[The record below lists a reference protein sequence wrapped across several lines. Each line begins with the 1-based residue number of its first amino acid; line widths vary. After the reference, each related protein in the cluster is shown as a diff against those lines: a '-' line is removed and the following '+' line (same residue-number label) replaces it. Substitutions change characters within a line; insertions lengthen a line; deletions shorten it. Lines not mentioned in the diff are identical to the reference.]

1 VEGLWLMNN
10 FDLVIIGGGPAGI
23 AAAATA
29 AKHGLSVA
37 LIDERP
43 TLGGQIYKRVGPG
56 FKVKS
61 AKEVGKDYFLG
72 EKLIAELNG
81 SNVNIFLETLVVAIE
96 DSSVVIARNGQSA
109 EKLIYKKLLIS
120 PGAYDRPVAFP
131 GWTLPGVITA
141 GAAQSLVKTQRVN
154 PGSRIFFAGSGPLAL
169 AFPAQLSGYGA
180 NIVGIIEAA
189 PRPGIFKALRILLA
203 IFGNLDLMRDAAK
216 YQFHLISNRIPM
228 NYRRIIVS
236 ANGKDRVESVTH
248 ARVDKNWR
256 VIPGTEKTVAVDAL
270 CVGYG
275 FFPSVEL
282 FRLLGCELEYE
293 ESRGG
298 AVVKLDNWGATSV
311 ANVFGAG
318 DGTGIS
324 GSYVAIARGRL
335 AALKI
340 AAELGKIS
348 EKSLSTLAAGYQ
360 KTFAQRTKFQSAINN
375 AYEIKSGIY
384 ELANNETVICRCES
398 VKLESILPV
407 LESTVDPSVVKAYTR
422 CGMGLC
428 QGRNCQRQIS
438 ALLAKKQNIPISQIL
453 QATPRFPTK
462 PISLGQIADSSITSE
477 KYFIDAE

>member
-1 VEGLWLMNN
+1 MKT

-72 EKLIAELNG
+72 EELINELEN
-81 SNVNIFLETLVVAIE
+81 SSVELFLETLVGTIE
-96 DSSVVIARNGQSA
+96 NSAVVIVRNGESA
-109 EKLIYKKLLIS
+109 ERLSYKKLLIS

-203 IFGNLDLMRDAAK
+203 VIGNLDLMRDAAK

-228 NYRRIIVS
+228 TYRRIIIS

-248 ARVDKNWR
+248 AKVDKNWR
-256 VIPGTEKTVAVDAL
+256 VIPGTEKTVEVDAL

-282 FRLLGCELEYE
+282 FRLLGCELAYE

-348 EKSLSTLAAGYQ
+348 ETSLTALATGFQ
-360 KTFAQRTKFQSAINN
+360 KTFKRRTKFQSAINN

-384 ELANNETVICRCES
+384 ALADNKTVICRCES
-398 VKLESILPV
+398 VTLENILPV

-438 ALLAKKQNIPISQIL
+438 ALIAEKQNISIAEIS

>member
-1 VEGLWLMNN
+1 MKA

-23 AAAATA
+23 AAASTA
-29 AKHGLSVA
+29 ASQGLEVA

-56 FKVKS
+56 FKVKKAS
-61 AKEVGKDYFLG
+61 EVGKDYYLG
-72 EKLIAELNG
+72 EKLIAELDNLK
-81 SNVNIFLETLVVAIE
+81 VDIYFETLVATIE
-96 DSSVVIARNGQSA
+96 QSEVVVIQNGKSA
-109 EKLIYKKLLIS
+109 ERLSFRKLLIS
-120 PGAYDRPVAFP
+120 PGAYDRPVVFP

-141 GAAQSLVKTQRVN
+141 GAAQSLVKTQRVA

-189 PRPGIFKALRILLA
+189 PRPGILKSIRIALSVLGNFDLL
-203 IFGNLDLMRDAAK
+203 RDAAK
-216 YQFHLISNRIPM
+216 YQLHLISNRIPM

-236 ANGKDRVESVTH
+236 ANGKNRVESVTH
-248 ARVDKNWR
+248 AKVDKNWQ
-256 VIPGTEKTVAVDAL
+256 VIPGTEKTVEVDAL
-270 CVGYG
+270 CIGYG

-282 FRLLGCELEYE
+282 FRLLGCELGYE

-298 AVVKLDNWGATSV
+298 TVVKLDEWGATSV

-348 EKSLSTLAAGYQ
+348 ESSLPKLAAGFR
-360 KTFAQRTKFQSAINN
+360 KILNRRVRFQSAINN

-384 ELANNETVICRCES
+384 DLANEKTIICRCES
-398 VKLESILPV
+398 VTLESILPV
-407 LESTVDPSVVKAYTR
+407 LESTIDPSVVKAYTR
-422 CGMGLC
+422 VGMGMC

-438 ALLAKKQNIPISQIL
+438 ALIAEKAKISISQIT

-462 PISLGQIADSSITSE
+462 PISLGQIADSTVSSE

>member
-1 VEGLWLMNN
+1 MKT

-29 AKHGLSVA
+29 ASHGLEVA

-56 FKVKS
+56 FKVKKAS
-61 AKEVGKDYFLG
+61 EVGKDYYLG
-72 EKLIAELNG
+72 EKLIAELDN
-81 SNVNIFLETLVVAIE
+81 SKVNIYFETLVATIE
-96 DSSVVIARNGQSA
+96 NSEVVIIQNGKSA
-109 EKLIYKKLLIS
+109 EKLAYKKLLIS
-120 PGAYDRPVAFP
+120 PGAYDRPVVFP

-141 GAAQSLVKTQRVN
+141 GAAQSLVKTQRVL

-189 PRPGIFKALRILLA
+189 PRPGILKSIRIALSVLGNFDLL
-203 IFGNLDLMRDAAK
+203 RDAAK
-216 YQFHLISNRIPM
+216 YQFHLISSRIPM

-236 ANGKDRVESVTH
+236 ANGKNRVESVTH

-256 VIPGTEKTVAVDAL
+256 IIPGTEKTVEVDAL
-270 CVGYG
+270 CIGYG

-282 FRLLGCELEYE
+282 FRLMGCELGYE

-298 AVVKLDNWGATSV
+298 TVVKLDEWGATTV

-348 EKSLSTLAAGYQ
+348 ESSLSKLAVGLRKTLN
-360 KTFAQRTKFQSAINN
+360 RRVKFQGAINN

-384 ELANNETVICRCES
+384 GLADEKTIICRCES
-398 VKLESILPV
+398 VTLESILPV
-407 LESTVDPSVVKAYTR
+407 LESTIDPSVVKAYTR
-422 CGMGLC
+422 CGMGMC

-438 ALLAKKQNIPISQIL
+438 ALIAEKAKMPISQIA

-462 PISLGQIADSSITSE
+462 PISLGQIADSNVSSE

>member
-1 VEGLWLMNN
+1 MKA

-29 AKHGLSVA
+29 ASHGLKVA

-56 FKVKS
+56 FTVKKAS
-61 AKEVGKDYFLG
+61 EVGKDYYLG
-72 EKLIAELNG
+72 EKLIAELDNLK
-81 SNVNIFLETLVVAIE
+81 VDIYFETLVATIE
-96 DSSVVIARNGQSA
+96 QSEVVVIQNGKSA
-109 EKLIYKKLLIS
+109 ERLSFRKLLIS
-120 PGAYDRPVAFP
+120 PGAYDRPVVFP

-141 GAAQSLVKTQRVN
+141 GAAQSLVKTQRVA

-189 PRPGIFKALRILLA
+189 PRPGILKSIQIALSVLGNFDLL
-203 IFGNLDLMRDAAK
+203 RDAAK
-216 YQFHLISNRIPM
+216 YQLHLISNRIPM
-228 NYRRIIVS
+228 HYRRIIVS
-236 ANGKDRVESVTH
+236 ANGKSRVESVTH

-256 VIPGTEKTVAVDAL
+256 VIPGTEKTVEVDAL
-270 CVGYG
+270 CIGYG

-282 FRLLGCELEYE
+282 FRLLGCELGYE

-298 AVVKLDNWGATSV
+298 TVVKLNEWGATSV

-340 AAELGKIS
+340 AEELGKIS
-348 EKSLSTLAAGYQ
+348 ESSLLKLAVDFRKTLN
-360 KTFAQRTKFQSAINN
+360 RRVKFQSAINN
-375 AYEIKSGIY
+375 AYEIKTGIY
-384 ELANNETVICRCES
+384 ELADQETIICRCES
-398 VKLESILPV
+398 VKLESILPS
-407 LESTVDPSVVKAYTR
+407 LESTIDPSVVKAYTR

-438 ALLAKKQNIPISQIL
+438 ALIAKKHGIAISEIT
-453 QATPRFPTK
+453 QATPRFPSK
-462 PISLGQIADSSITSE
+462 PIKLGQIADASIRDE
-477 KYFIDAE
+477 KYFVDAEQ

>member
-1 VEGLWLMNN
+1 M
-10 FDLVIIGGGPAGI
+10 
-23 AAAATA
+23 T
-29 AKHGLSVA
+29 
-37 LIDERP
+37 
-43 TLGGQIYKRVGPG
+43 
-56 FKVKS
+56 
-61 AKEVGKDYFLG
+61 
-72 EKLIAELNG
+72 
-81 SNVNIFLETLVVAIE
+81 
-96 DSSVVIARNGQSA
+96 
-109 EKLIYKKLLIS
+109 
-120 PGAYDRPVAFP
+120 
-131 GWTLPGVITA
+131 
-141 GAAQSLVKTQRVN
+141 
-154 PGSRIFFAGSGPLAL
+154 
-169 AFPAQLSGYGA
+169 
-180 NIVGIIEAA
+180 
-189 PRPGIFKALRILLA
+189 
-203 IFGNLDLMRDAAK
+203 
-216 YQFHLISNRIPM
+216 
-228 NYRRIIVS
+228 YRRIIVS

-248 ARVDKNWR
+248 AKVDKNWR
-256 VIPGTEKTVAVDAL
+256 VIPGTEKTVEVDAL

-282 FRLLGCELEYE
+282 FRLLGCELAYE

-298 AVVKLDNWGATSV
+298 TVVKLDGWGATSV

-348 EKSLSTLAAGYQ
+348 DKALSTLAAGYQ
-360 KTFAQRTKFQSAINN
+360 RTFSQRTKFQRAINN

-384 ELANNETVICRCES
+384 ELADNGTVICRCES

-407 LESTVDPSVVKAYTR
+407 LESTIDPSVVKAYTR

-438 ALLAKKQNIPISQIL
+438 ALIAQKHGIPISQIT

-462 PISLGQIADSSITSE
+462 PIKLGQIADATVTSE

>member
-1 VEGLWLMNN
+1 MKT

-29 AKHGLSVA
+29 AKHGLDVA
-37 LIDERP
+37 IIDERP

-72 EKLIAELNG
+72 EELIAELNQ
-81 SNVNIFLETLVVAIE
+81 SSVEVFFETLVVTIE
-96 DSSVVIARNGQSA
+96 DSSVVIVKHGQSA

-141 GAAQSLVKTQRVN
+141 GAAQSLVKTQRVL

-169 AFPAQLSGYGA
+169 AFPAQLSSYGA
-180 NIVGIIEAA
+180 NIVGIVEAA
-189 PRPGIFKALRILLA
+189 PRPGILKAIRILFA
-203 IFGNLDLMRDAAK
+203 VIGNLDLMRDAAK
-216 YQFHLISNRIPM
+216 YQFHLLSNRIPM
-228 NYRRIIVS
+228 KYQRIIVS

-248 ARVDKNWR
+248 ARVDRNWR
-256 VIPGTEKTVAVDAL
+256 VIPGTEKTVEVDAL

-282 FRLLGCELEYE
+282 FRLLDCEMAYE

-298 AVVKLDNWGATSV
+298 TVVKLDRWGATSV
-311 ANVFGAG
+311 ANIFGAG

-340 AAELGKIS
+340 ATELGKIS
-348 EKSLSTLAAGYQ
+348 EKSLPELAAGYQ
-360 KTFAQRTKFQSAINN
+360 KTLTRRMKFQSAINR

-384 ELANNETVICRCES
+384 ELADNQTIICRCES

-438 ALLAKKQNIPISQIL
+438 ALIAKKQNIPISEIA

-462 PISLGQIADSSITSE
+462 PISLGQIADSTVSAE
-477 KYFIDAE
+477 KYFVDAE

>member
-1 VEGLWLMNN
+1 MNN

>member
-1 VEGLWLMNN
+1 MKT

-29 AKHGLSVA
+29 SKHGLEVA
-37 LIDERP
+37 IIDERP

-72 EKLIAELNG
+72 EELINELDN
-81 SNVNIFLETLVVAIE
+81 SSVEVFLETLVASIE
-96 DSSVVIARNGQSA
+96 DSAVVVARNGQSA
-109 EKLIYKKLLIS
+109 EKLKYKKLLIS

-189 PRPGIFKALRILLA
+189 PRPGIFKAIRILLA
-203 IFGNLDLMRDAAK
+203 VIGNLDLMRDAAK
-216 YQFHLISNRIPM
+216 YQIHLISNRIPM
-228 NYRRIIVS
+228 AYGRIIVS

-248 ARVDKNWR
+248 AKVDKNWR
-256 VIPGTEKTVAVDAL
+256 VIPGTEKTVEVDAL
-270 CVGYG
+270 CIGYG

-282 FRLLGCELEYE
+282 FRLLDCELEYE

-348 EKSLSTLAAGYQ
+348 DKSLSALAAGYQ

-375 AYEIKSGIY
+375 AYEIKDGIY
-384 ELANNETVICRCES
+384 ELADNGTVICRCES
-398 VKLESILPV
+398 VKLESILPS
-407 LESTVDPSVVKAYTR
+407 LESTIDPSVVKAYTR

-438 ALLAKKQNIPISQIL
+438 ALISQKHGIPISQIT

-462 PISLGQIADSSITSE
+462 PIKLGQIADATVTSE

>member
-1 VEGLWLMNN
+1 MKT
-10 FDLVIIGGGPAGI
+10 FDLVVIGGGPAGI

-72 EKLIAELNG
+72 EELINELEN
-81 SNVNIFLETLVVAIE
+81 SSVELFLETLVGTIE
-96 DSSVVIARNGQSA
+96 NSAVVIVRNGESA
-109 EKLIYKKLLIS
+109 ERLSYKKLLIS

-189 PRPGIFKALRILLA
+189 PRPGIFKALRILFA
-203 IFGNLDLMRDAAK
+203 VIGNLDLMRDAAK

-228 NYRRIIVS
+228 TYRRIIVS

-248 ARVDKNWR
+248 AKVDKNWR
-256 VIPGTEKTVAVDAL
+256 VIPGTEKTVEVDAL

-282 FRLLGCELEYE
+282 FRLLGCELAYE

-348 EKSLSTLAAGYQ
+348 ETSLTALATGFQ
-360 KTFAQRTKFQSAINN
+360 KTFKRRTKFQSAINN

-384 ELANNETVICRCES
+384 ALADNKTVICRCES
-398 VKLESILPV
+398 VTLENILPV

-438 ALLAKKQNIPISQIL
+438 ALIAEKQNISIAEIS

>member
-1 VEGLWLMNN
+1 MKT

-29 AKHGLSVA
+29 SKHGLEVA
-37 LIDERP
+37 IIDERP

-72 EKLIAELNG
+72 EELIKELDN
-81 SNVNIFLETLVVAIE
+81 SSVEVFLETLVASIE
-96 DSSVVIARNGQSA
+96 DSAVVVARNGKSA
-109 EKLIYKKLLIS
+109 EKLKYKKLLIS

-203 IFGNLDLMRDAAK
+203 VIGNLDLMRDAAK
-216 YQFHLISNRIPM
+216 YQIHLISNRIPM
-228 NYRRIIVS
+228 AYGRIIVS

-248 ARVDKNWR
+248 AKVDKNWR
-256 VIPGTEKTVAVDAL
+256 VIPGTEKTVEVDAL
-270 CVGYG
+270 CIGYG

-282 FRLLGCELEYE
+282 FRLLDCELEYE

-348 EKSLSTLAAGYQ
+348 DKSLSALAAGYQ

-375 AYEIKSGIY
+375 AYEIKDGIY
-384 ELANNETVICRCES
+384 ELADNGTVICRCES
-398 VKLESILPV
+398 VKLESILPS
-407 LESTVDPSVVKAYTR
+407 LESTIDPSVVKAYTR

-438 ALLAKKQNIPISQIL
+438 ALIAKKHGIPISQIT

-462 PISLGQIADSSITSE
+462 PIKLGQIADATVTSE
-477 KYFIDAE
+477 KYFIDAEQ

>member
-1 VEGLWLMNN
+1 MNN

-72 EKLIAELNG
+72 EELIAELDH
-81 SNVNIFLETLVVAIE
+81 SNVKLFLETLVATIE
-96 DSSVVIARNGQSA
+96 DSAVVVASAGQHA
-109 EKLIYKKLLIS
+109 EKLGYKKLLIS
-120 PGAYDRPVAFP
+120 PGAYDRPVVFP

-141 GAAQSLVKTQRVN
+141 GAAQSLVKTQRVL

-348 EKSLSTLAAGYQ
+348 EKSLPGLAAGYQ
-360 KTFAQRTKFQSAINN
+360 KTFAQRTKFQSAINS

-398 VKLESILPV
+398 VKLESILPS
-407 LESTVDPSVVKAYTR
+407 LESTIDPSVVKAYTR

-438 ALLAKKQNIPISQIL
+438 ALIAQKHGIPISQIT

-462 PISLGQIADSSITSE
+462 PIKLGQIADATVTSE

>member
-1 VEGLWLMNN
+1 MKT
-10 FDLVIIGGGPAGI
+10 FDLVVIGGGPAGI

-72 EKLIAELNG
+72 EELINELEN
-81 SNVNIFLETLVVAIE
+81 SSVELFLETLVGTIE
-96 DSSVVIARNGQSA
+96 NSAVVIVRNGESA
-109 EKLIYKKLLIS
+109 EKLNYKKLLIS

-203 IFGNLDLMRDAAK
+203 VIGNLDLMRDAAK
-216 YQFHLISNRIPM
+216 YQFPLISNRIPM
-228 NYRRIIVS
+228 TYRRIIVS

-248 ARVDKNWR
+248 AKVDKNWR
-256 VIPGTEKTVAVDAL
+256 VIPGTEKTVEVDAL

-282 FRLLGCELEYE
+282 FRLLGCELAYE

-348 EKSLSTLAAGYQ
+348 ETSLTALATGFQ
-360 KTFAQRTKFQSAINN
+360 KTFKRRTKFQSAINN

-384 ELANNETVICRCES
+384 ALADNKTVICRCES
-398 VKLESILPV
+398 VTLENILPV

-438 ALLAKKQNIPISQIL
+438 ALIAEKQNISIAEIS

>member
-1 VEGLWLMNN
+1 MKT

-29 AKHGLSVA
+29 SKHGLEVA
-37 LIDERP
+37 IIDERP

-72 EKLIAELNG
+72 EELINELDN
-81 SNVNIFLETLVVAIE
+81 SSVEVFLETLVASIE
-96 DSSVVIARNGQSA
+96 DSAVVVARNGKSA
-109 EKLIYKKLLIS
+109 EKLKYKKLLIS

-203 IFGNLDLMRDAAK
+203 VIGNLDLMRDAAK
-216 YQFHLISNRIPM
+216 YQIHLISNRIPM
-228 NYRRIIVS
+228 AYGRIIVS

-248 ARVDKNWR
+248 AKVDKNWR
-256 VIPGTEKTVAVDAL
+256 VIPGTEKTVEVDAL
-270 CVGYG
+270 CIGYG

-282 FRLLGCELEYE
+282 FRLLDCELEYE

-348 EKSLSTLAAGYQ
+348 EKSLSSLAAGYQ
-360 KTFAQRTKFQSAINN
+360 RTFNRRTKFQSAINN
-375 AYEIKSGIY
+375 AYEIKDGIY
-384 ELANNETVICRCES
+384 ELADNGTVICRCES
-398 VKLESILPV
+398 VKLESILPS
-407 LESTVDPSVVKAYTR
+407 LESTIDPSVVKAYTR

-438 ALLAKKQNIPISQIL
+438 ALIAQKHGISISQIT

-462 PISLGQIADSSITSE
+462 PIKLGQIADATVTSE

>member
-1 VEGLWLMNN
+1 
-10 FDLVIIGGGPAGI
+10 
-23 AAAATA
+23 
-29 AKHGLSVA
+29 
-37 LIDERP
+37 
-43 TLGGQIYKRVGPG
+43 
-56 FKVKS
+56 
-61 AKEVGKDYFLG
+61 
-72 EKLIAELNG
+72 
-81 SNVNIFLETLVVAIE
+81 
-96 DSSVVIARNGQSA
+96 
-109 EKLIYKKLLIS
+109 
-120 PGAYDRPVAFP
+120 
-131 GWTLPGVITA
+131 VITA
-141 GAAQSLVKTQRVN
+141 GAAQSLVKTQRVA

-189 PRPGIFKALRILLA
+189 PRPGILKSIRIALSVLGNFDLL
-203 IFGNLDLMRDAAK
+203 RDAAK
-216 YQFHLISNRIPM
+216 YQLHLISNRIPM

-236 ANGKDRVESVTH
+236 ANGKNRVESVTH
-248 ARVDKNWR
+248 AKVDKNWQ
-256 VIPGTEKTVAVDAL
+256 VIPGTEKTVEVDAL
-270 CVGYG
+270 CIGYG

-282 FRLLGCELEYE
+282 FRLLGCELGYE

-298 AVVKLDNWGATSV
+298 TVVKLDEWGATSV

-348 EKSLSTLAAGYQ
+348 ESSLSKLAAGFR
-360 KTFAQRTKFQSAINN
+360 KTLNRRVRFQSAINN

-384 ELANNETVICRCES
+384 GLANEKTIICRCES
-398 VKLESILPV
+398 VTLESILPV
-407 LESTVDPSVVKAYTR
+407 LESTIDPSVVKAYTR
-422 CGMGLC
+422 CGMGMC

-438 ALLAKKQNIPISQIL
+438 ALIAEKAKMPISQIT

-462 PISLGQIADSSITSE
+462 PISLGQIADSTVSSE

>member
-1 VEGLWLMNN
+1 MKT
-10 FDLVIIGGGPAGI
+10 FDLVVIGGGPAGI

-72 EKLIAELNG
+72 EELIAELDN
-81 SNVNIFLETLVVAIE
+81 SNVKLFLETLVATIE
-96 DSSVVIARNGQSA
+96 ESSVVIARNGQHA
-109 EKLIYKKLLIS
+109 EKLTYKKLLIS

-141 GAAQSLVKTQRVN
+141 GAAQSLVKTQRVL

-203 IFGNLDLMRDAAK
+203 VIGNLDLMRDAAK

-228 NYRRIIVS
+228 TYRRIIVS

-248 ARVDKNWR
+248 AKVDKNWR
-256 VIPGTEKTVAVDAL
+256 VIPGTEKTVEVDAL

-282 FRLLGCELEYE
+282 FRLLGCELAYE

-348 EKSLSTLAAGYQ
+348 ETSLTALATGFQ
-360 KTFAQRTKFQSAINN
+360 KTFKRRTKFQSAINN

-384 ELANNETVICRCES
+384 ALADNKTVICRCES
-398 VKLESILPV
+398 VTLENILPV

-438 ALLAKKQNIPISQIL
+438 ALIAEKQNISIAEIS

>member
-1 VEGLWLMNN
+1 MKT
-10 FDLVIIGGGPAGI
+10 FDLVVIGGGPAGI

-72 EKLIAELNG
+72 EELINELEN
-81 SNVNIFLETLVVAIE
+81 SSVELFLETLVGTIE
-96 DSSVVIARNGQSA
+96 NSAVVIVRNGESA
-109 EKLIYKKLLIS
+109 ERLSYKKLLIS

-189 PRPGIFKALRILLA
+189 PRPGIFKALRILFA
-203 IFGNLDLMRDAAK
+203 VIGNLDLMRDAAK

-228 NYRRIIVS
+228 TYRRIIVS

-248 ARVDKNWR
+248 AKVDKNWR
-256 VIPGTEKTVAVDAL
+256 VIPGTEKTVEVDAL

-282 FRLLGCELEYE
+282 FRLLGCELAYE

-348 EKSLSTLAAGYQ
+348 ETSLTALATGFQ
-360 KTFAQRTKFQSAINN
+360 KTFKRRTKFQSAINN

-384 ELANNETVICRCES
+384 ALADNKTVICRCES
-398 VKLESILPV
+398 VTLENILPV

-438 ALLAKKQNIPISQIL
+438 ALIAEKQNISIAEIS

-462 PISLGQIADSSITSE
+462 PIRLGQIADSSITSE

>member
-1 VEGLWLMNN
+1 MNN

-72 EKLIAELNG
+72 EELIKELDD
-81 SNVNIFLETLVVAIE
+81 SSVEVFLETLVATIE
-96 DSSVVIARNGQSA
+96 DSAVVIAKNGRQA
-109 EKLIYKKLLIS
+109 EKLTYKKLLIS

-189 PRPGIFKALRILLA
+189 PRPGIVKAIRILFSV
-203 IFGNLDLMRDAAK
+203 IGNLDLMRDAAK
-216 YQFHLISNRIPM
+216 YQFHLIANRIPM

-248 ARVDKNWR
+248 ARVDRNWQ
-256 VIPGTEKTVAVDAL
+256 VIAGTEKTVEVDAL

-282 FRLLGCELEYE
+282 FRLLGCELAYE

-348 EKSLSTLAAGYQ
+348 ETSLTALATGFQ
-360 KTFAQRTKFQSAINN
+360 KTFKRRTKFQSAINK

-384 ELANNETVICRCES
+384 GLADNKTVICRCES
-398 VKLESILPV
+398 VTLENILPV

-438 ALLAKKQNIPISQIL
+438 ALIAEKQNISIAEIS

>member
-1 VEGLWLMNN
+1 MNN

-23 AAAATA
+23 AAASTA
-29 AKHGLSVA
+29 ASQGLTVA

-61 AKEVGKDYFLG
+61 ANEVGKDYFLG
-72 EKLIAELNG
+72 EKLIAELDS
-81 SNVNIFLETLVVAIE
+81 SNVELFLETLVATIE
-96 DSSVVIARNGQSA
+96 DSAVVIARNGKHA
-109 EKLIYKKLLIS
+109 EKLTYKKLLIS

-141 GAAQSLVKTQRVN
+141 GAAQSLVKTQRVL

-189 PRPGIFKALRILLA
+189 PRPGLLKSIRILLSVA
-203 IFGNLDLMRDAAK
+203 GNLDLMRDAAK

-228 NYRRIIVS
+228 TYRRIIVS

-248 ARVDKNWR
+248 AKVDKNWR
-256 VIPGTEKTVAVDAL
+256 VIPGSEKTVAVDAL

-275 FFPSVEL
+275 FFPSIEL
-282 FRLLGCELEYE
+282 FRLLGCELAYE

-298 AVVKLDNWGATSV
+298 AVVKLDEWGATSV

-340 AAELGKIS
+340 AFELGKIS
-348 EKSLSTLAAGYQ
+348 ESSLANLAADFR
-360 KTFAQRTKFQSAINN
+360 KTFKRRTKFQSAINN
-375 AYEIKSGIY
+375 AYEIRSGIY
-384 ELANNETVICRCES
+384 ELADNKTVICRCES
-398 VKLESILPV
+398 VTLENILPV

-438 ALLAKKQNIPISQIL
+438 ALIAEKQKISIAEIT

>member
-1 VEGLWLMNN
+1 MKT
-10 FDLVIIGGGPAGI
+10 FDLLIIGGGPAGI

-29 AKHGLSVA
+29 ASHGLEVA

-56 FKVKS
+56 FKVKKAS
-61 AKEVGKDYFLG
+61 EVGKDYYLG
-72 EKLIAELNG
+72 EKLIAELDN
-81 SNVNIFLETLVVAIE
+81 SKVNIYFETLVATIE
-96 DSSVVIARNGQSA
+96 KTEVVIIQNGKSA
-109 EKLIYKKLLIS
+109 EKLAYKKLLIT
-120 PGAYDRPVAFP
+120 PGAYDRPVVFP

-141 GAAQSLVKTQRVN
+141 GAAQSLVKTQRVL

-189 PRPGIFKALRILLA
+189 PRPGILKSIRIALSVLGNFDLL
-203 IFGNLDLMRDAAK
+203 RDAAK

-236 ANGKDRVESVTH
+236 ANGKNRVESVTH

-256 VIPGTEKTVAVDAL
+256 IIPGTEKTVEVDAL
-270 CVGYG
+270 CIGYG

-282 FRLLGCELEYE
+282 FRLMGCELGYE

-298 AVVKLDNWGATSV
+298 TVVKLDEWGATSV

-340 AAELGKIS
+340 AAELGKIPES
-348 EKSLSTLAAGYQ
+348 SLSKLAAGFR
-360 KTFAQRTKFQSAINN
+360 KTLNRRVKFQGAINN

-384 ELANNETVICRCES
+384 GLADEKTVICRCES
-398 VKLESILPV
+398 VTLESILPV
-407 LESTVDPSVVKAYTR
+407 LESTIDPSVVKAYTR
-422 CGMGLC
+422 CGMGMC

-438 ALLAKKQNIPISQIL
+438 ALIAEKAKMPISQIA

-462 PISLGQIADSSITSE
+462 PISLGQIADSNISSE

>member
-1 VEGLWLMNN
+1 MKT
-10 FDLVIIGGGPAGI
+10 FDLVVIGGGPAGI

-72 EKLIAELNG
+72 EKLIAELDN
-81 SNVNIFLETLVVAIE
+81 SNVELFLETLVATIE
-96 DSSVVIARNGQSA
+96 DSAVVIARNGKHA
-109 EKLIYKKLLIS
+109 EKLTYKKLLIS

-141 GAAQSLVKTQRVN
+141 GAAQSLVKTQRVL

-203 IFGNLDLMRDAAK
+203 VIGNLDLMRDAAK

-228 NYRRIIVS
+228 TYRRIIVS

-248 ARVDKNWR
+248 ARVDKKWR
-256 VIPGTEKTVAVDAL
+256 VIPGTEKTVEVDAL

-282 FRLLGCELEYE
+282 FRLLDCELEYE

-348 EKSLSTLAAGYQ
+348 DKALSTLAAGYQ
-360 KTFAQRTKFQSAINN
+360 RTFSQRTKFQRAINN

-384 ELANNETVICRCES
+384 ELADNGTVICRCES
-398 VKLESILPV
+398 VKLEGILPV
-407 LESTVDPSVVKAYTR
+407 LESTIDPSVVKAYTR

-438 ALLAKKQNIPISQIL
+438 ALIAQKHGIPISQIT

-462 PISLGQIADSSITSE
+462 PIKLGQIADATVTSE

>member
-1 VEGLWLMNN
+1 MKT

-23 AAAATA
+23 AAASTA
-29 AKHGLSVA
+29 AKHGLEVA
-37 LIDERP
+37 IIDERP

-72 EKLIAELNG
+72 EELINELDK
-81 SNVNIFLETLVVAIE
+81 SSVELFLETLVASIE
-96 DSSVVIARNGQSA
+96 DSAVVIARNGKSA
-109 EKLIYKKLLIS
+109 EKLKYKKLLIS

-189 PRPGIFKALRILLA
+189 PRPGIFKALRILA
-203 IFGNLDLMRDAAK
+203 AVIGNLDLMRDAAK

-228 NYRRIIVS
+228 TYGRIIVS

-248 ARVDKNWR
+248 AKVDKNWR
-256 VIPGTEKTVAVDAL
+256 VIPGTEKTVEVDAI
-270 CVGYG
+270 CIGYG

-282 FRLLGCELEYE
+282 FRLLDCELEYE

-348 EKSLSTLAAGYQ
+348 EKSLSSLAAGYQ

-375 AYEIKSGIY
+375 AYEIKDGIY
-384 ELANNETVICRCES
+384 QLADNGTVICRCES
-398 VKLESILPV
+398 VKLESILPS
-407 LESTVDPSVVKAYTR
+407 LESTIDPSVVKAYTR

-438 ALLAKKQNIPISQIL
+438 ALIAQKHGIPISQIT

-462 PISLGQIADSSITSE
+462 PIKLGQIADATVTSE
-477 KYFIDAE
+477 KYFVDAEQ

>member
-1 VEGLWLMNN
+1 MKT
-10 FDLVIIGGGPAGI
+10 FDLVVIGGGPAGI

-72 EKLIAELNG
+72 EKLIAELDN
-81 SNVNIFLETLVVAIE
+81 SNVKLFLETLVATIE
-96 DSSVVIARNGQSA
+96 ESSVVIARNGQHA
-109 EKLIYKKLLIS
+109 EKLTYKKLLIS

-141 GAAQSLVKTQRVN
+141 GAAQSLVKTQRVL

-203 IFGNLDLMRDAAK
+203 VIGNLDLMRDAAK

-228 NYRRIIVS
+228 TYRRIIVS

-248 ARVDKNWR
+248 AKVDKNWR
-256 VIPGTEKTVAVDAL
+256 VIPGTEKTVEVDAL

-282 FRLLGCELEYE
+282 FRLLGCELAYE

-348 EKSLSTLAAGYQ
+348 ETSLTALATGFQ
-360 KTFAQRTKFQSAINN
+360 KTFKRRTKFQSAINN

-384 ELANNETVICRCES
+384 ALADNKTVICRCES
-398 VKLESILPV
+398 VTLENILPV

-438 ALLAKKQNIPISQIL
+438 ALIAEKQNISIAEIS

>member
-1 VEGLWLMNN
+1 MKT

-29 AKHGLSVA
+29 ASHGLEVA

-56 FKVKS
+56 FKVKKAS
-61 AKEVGKDYFLG
+61 EVGKDYYLG
-72 EKLIAELNG
+72 EKLIAELDN
-81 SNVNIFLETLVVAIE
+81 SKVNIYFETLVATIE
-96 DSSVVIARNGQSA
+96 KTEVVIIQNGQSA
-109 EKLIYKKLLIS
+109 EKLAYKKLLIT
-120 PGAYDRPVAFP
+120 PGAYDRPVVFP

-141 GAAQSLVKTQRVN
+141 GAAQSLVKTQRVL

-189 PRPGIFKALRILLA
+189 PRPGILKSIRIALSVLGNFDLLS
-203 IFGNLDLMRDAAK
+203 DAAK

-228 NYRRIIVS
+228 HYRRIIVS
-236 ANGKDRVESVTH
+236 ANGKNRVESVTH

-256 VIPGTEKTVAVDAL
+256 IIPGTEKTVEVDAL
-270 CVGYG
+270 CIGYG

-282 FRLLGCELEYE
+282 FRLMGCELGYE

-298 AVVKLDNWGATSV
+298 TVVKLDEWGATSV

-348 EKSLSTLAAGYQ
+348 ESSLTKLAVGFRKTLN
-360 KTFAQRTKFQSAINN
+360 RRVKFQGAINN

-384 ELANNETVICRCES
+384 GLADEKTVICRCES
-398 VKLESILPV
+398 VTLESILPV
-407 LESTVDPSVVKAYTR
+407 LESTIDPSVVKAYTR
-422 CGMGLC
+422 CGMGMC

-438 ALLAKKQNIPISQIL
+438 ALIAEKAKMPISQIT

-462 PISLGQIADSSITSE
+462 PISLGQIADSNVSSE

>member
-1 VEGLWLMNN
+1 MKT
-10 FDLVIIGGGPAGI
+10 FDLVVIGGGPAGI

-29 AKHGLSVA
+29 SKHGLQVA
-37 LIDERP
+37 IIDERP

-61 AKEVGKDYFLG
+61 AKEVGKDYFFG
-72 EKLIAELNG
+72 EELIKELDE
-81 SNVNIFLETLVVAIE
+81 SSVEVFLETLVGTIE
-96 DSSVVIARNGQSA
+96 NSAVVIVRNGESA
-109 EKLIYKKLLIS
+109 ERLSYKKLLIS

-189 PRPGIFKALRILLA
+189 PRPGIFKALHILLA
-203 IFGNLDLMRDAAK
+203 VIGNLDLMRDAAK

-228 NYRRIIVS
+228 TYRRIIVS

-248 ARVDKNWR
+248 AKVDKNWR
-256 VIPGTEKTVAVDAL
+256 VIPGTEKTVEVDAL
-270 CVGYG
+270 CIGYG

-282 FRLLGCELEYE
+282 FRLLDCELEYE

-311 ANVFGAG
+311 TNVFGAG

-348 EKSLSTLAAGYQ
+348 EKSLSALAAGYQ
-360 KTFAQRTKFQSAINN
+360 RTFDRRTKFQSAINN
-375 AYEIKSGIY
+375 AYEIKDGIY
-384 ELANNETVICRCES
+384 ELADNGTVICRCES
-398 VKLESILPV
+398 VKLESILPS
-407 LESTVDPSVVKAYTR
+407 LESTIDPSVVKAYTR

-438 ALLAKKQNIPISQIL
+438 ALIAKKHGIPISQIT

-462 PISLGQIADSSITSE
+462 PIKLGQIADATVTSE

>member
-1 VEGLWLMNN
+1 MKT
-10 FDLVIIGGGPAGI
+10 FDLVVIGGGPAGI

-72 EKLIAELNG
+72 EELINELEN
-81 SNVNIFLETLVVAIE
+81 SSVELFLETLVGTIE
-96 DSSVVIARNGQSA
+96 NSAVVIVRNGESA
-109 EKLIYKKLLIS
+109 ERLNYKKLLIS

-203 IFGNLDLMRDAAK
+203 VIGNLDLMRDAAK

-228 NYRRIIVS
+228 TYRRIIVS

-248 ARVDKNWR
+248 AKVDKNWR
-256 VIPGTEKTVAVDAL
+256 VIPGTEKTVEVDAL

-282 FRLLGCELEYE
+282 FRLLGCELAYE

-348 EKSLSTLAAGYQ
+348 ETSLTALATGFQ
-360 KTFAQRTKFQSAINN
+360 KTFKRRTKFQSAINN

-384 ELANNETVICRCES
+384 ALADNKTVICRCES
-398 VKLESILPV
+398 VTLENILPV

-438 ALLAKKQNIPISQIL
+438 ALIAEKQNISIAEIS

>member
-1 VEGLWLMNN
+1 MKT

-29 AKHGLSVA
+29 ASHGLAVA

-56 FKVKS
+56 FKVKK
-61 AKEVGKDYFLG
+61 AIEVGKDYYLG
-72 EKLIAELNG
+72 EQLIAELDN
-81 SNVNIFLETLVVAIE
+81 SKVEIYFETIVATIE
-96 DSSVVIARNGQSA
+96 KSEVVIVQNGKNA
-109 EKLIYKKLLIS
+109 ERLAYRKLLIS
-120 PGAYDRPVAFP
+120 PGAYDRPVVFP

-141 GAAQSLVKTQRVN
+141 GAAQSLVKTQRVL

-189 PRPGIFKALRILLA
+189 PRPGILKSIRIALSVLGNFDLL
-203 IFGNLDLMRDAAK
+203 RDAAK
-216 YQFHLISNRIPM
+216 YQTHLLSSRIPM

-256 VIPGTEKTVAVDAL
+256 VIPGTEKTVEVDAL
-270 CVGYG
+270 CIGYG

-282 FRLLGCELEYE
+282 FRLLGCELSYE

-298 AVVKLDNWGATSV
+298 TVVKLDEWGATSV

-340 AAELGKIS
+340 AAELGRIP
-348 EKSLSTLAAGYQ
+348 EGSLSKLAAGFR
-360 KTFAQRTKFQSAINN
+360 KTLNRRVKFQGAINH

-384 ELANNETVICRCES
+384 ELADKKTVICRCES
-398 VKLESILPV
+398 VTLESILPV
-407 LESTVDPSVVKAYTR
+407 LESTIDPSVVKAYTR
-422 CGMGLC
+422 CGMGMC

-438 ALLAKKQNIPISQIL
+438 ALIAEKAKMPISQIT

-462 PISLGQIADSSITSE
+462 PISLGQIADSNVSSE
-477 KYFIDAE
+477 KYFIDAEQ

>member
-1 VEGLWLMNN
+1 MKT
-10 FDLVIIGGGPAGI
+10 FDLVVIGGGPAGI

-72 EKLIAELNG
+72 EELINELEN
-81 SNVNIFLETLVVAIE
+81 SSVELFLETLVGTIE
-96 DSSVVIARNGQSA
+96 NSTVVIVRNGESA
-109 EKLIYKKLLIS
+109 ERLSYKKLLIS

-189 PRPGIFKALRILLA
+189 PRPGIFKALRILFA
-203 IFGNLDLMRDAAK
+203 VIGNLDLMRDAAK

-228 NYRRIIVS
+228 TYRRIIVS

-248 ARVDKNWR
+248 AKVDKNWR
-256 VIPGTEKTVAVDAL
+256 VIPGTEKTVEVDAL

-282 FRLLGCELEYE
+282 FRLLGCELAYE

-348 EKSLSTLAAGYQ
+348 ETSLTALATGFQ
-360 KTFAQRTKFQSAINN
+360 KTFKRRTKFQSAINN

-384 ELANNETVICRCES
+384 ALADNKTVICRCES
-398 VKLESILPV
+398 VTLENILPV

-438 ALLAKKQNIPISQIL
+438 ALIAEKQNISIAEIS

>member
-1 VEGLWLMNN
+1 MKT
-10 FDLVIIGGGPAGI
+10 FDLVVIGGGPAGI

-72 EKLIAELNG
+72 EELINELEN
-81 SNVNIFLETLVVAIE
+81 SSVELFLETLVGTIE
-96 DSSVVIARNGQSA
+96 NSAVVIVRNGESA
-109 EKLIYKKLLIS
+109 ERLNYKKLLIS

-189 PRPGIFKALRILLA
+189 PRPGIFKALRILFA
-203 IFGNLDLMRDAAK
+203 VIGNLDLMRDAAK

-228 NYRRIIVS
+228 TYRRIIVS

-248 ARVDKNWR
+248 AKVDKNWR
-256 VIPGTEKTVAVDAL
+256 VIPGTEKTVEVDAL

-282 FRLLGCELEYE
+282 FRLLGCELAYE

-348 EKSLSTLAAGYQ
+348 ETSLTALATGFQ
-360 KTFAQRTKFQSAINN
+360 KTFKRRTKFQSAINN

-384 ELANNETVICRCES
+384 ALADNKTVICRCES
-398 VKLESILPV
+398 VTLENILPV

-438 ALLAKKQNIPISQIL
+438 ALIAEKQNISIAEIS

>member
-1 VEGLWLMNN
+1 MKT
-10 FDLVIIGGGPAGI
+10 FDLVVIGGGPAGI

-29 AKHGLSVA
+29 AKHDLSVA

-72 EKLIAELNG
+72 EELIAELDN
-81 SNVNIFLETLVVAIE
+81 SNVKLFLETLVATIE
-96 DSSVVIARNGQSA
+96 ESSVVIARNGQHA
-109 EKLIYKKLLIS
+109 EKLTYKKLLIS

-203 IFGNLDLMRDAAK
+203 VIGNLDLMRDAAK

-228 NYRRIIVS
+228 TYRRIIVS

-248 ARVDKNWR
+248 AKVDKNWR
-256 VIPGTEKTVAVDAL
+256 VIPGTEKTVEVDAL

-282 FRLLGCELEYE
+282 FRLLGCELAYE

-348 EKSLSTLAAGYQ
+348 ETSLTALATGFQ
-360 KTFAQRTKFQSAINN
+360 KTFKRRTKFQSAINN

-384 ELANNETVICRCES
+384 ALADNKTVICRCES
-398 VKLESILPV
+398 VTLENILPV

-438 ALLAKKQNIPISQIL
+438 ALIAEKQNISIAEIS

>member
-1 VEGLWLMNN
+1 M
-10 FDLVIIGGGPAGI
+10 
-23 AAAATA
+23 T
-29 AKHGLSVA
+29 
-37 LIDERP
+37 
-43 TLGGQIYKRVGPG
+43 
-56 FKVKS
+56 
-61 AKEVGKDYFLG
+61 
-72 EKLIAELNG
+72 
-81 SNVNIFLETLVVAIE
+81 
-96 DSSVVIARNGQSA
+96 
-109 EKLIYKKLLIS
+109 
-120 PGAYDRPVAFP
+120 
-131 GWTLPGVITA
+131 
-141 GAAQSLVKTQRVN
+141 
-154 PGSRIFFAGSGPLAL
+154 
-169 AFPAQLSGYGA
+169 
-180 NIVGIIEAA
+180 
-189 PRPGIFKALRILLA
+189 
-203 IFGNLDLMRDAAK
+203 
-216 YQFHLISNRIPM
+216 
-228 NYRRIIVS
+228 YRRIIVS

-248 ARVDKNWR
+248 AKVDKNWR
-256 VIPGTEKTVAVDAL
+256 VIPGTEKTVEVDAL

-282 FRLLGCELEYE
+282 FRLLGCELAYE

-348 EKSLSTLAAGYQ
+348 ETSLTALATGFQ
-360 KTFAQRTKFQSAINN
+360 KTFKRRTKFQSAINN

-384 ELANNETVICRCES
+384 ALADNKTVICRCES
-398 VKLESILPV
+398 VTLENILPV

-438 ALLAKKQNIPISQIL
+438 ALIAEKQNISIAEIS

>member
-1 VEGLWLMNN
+1 MKA

-23 AAAATA
+23 AAASTA
-29 AKHGLSVA
+29 ASQGLEVA

-56 FKVKS
+56 FKVKKAS
-61 AKEVGKDYFLG
+61 EVGKDYYLG
-72 EKLIAELNG
+72 EKLIAELD
-81 SNVNIFLETLVVAIE
+81 SLKVEIYFETLVATIE
-96 DSSVVIARNGQSA
+96 QSEVVVIQNGKSA
-109 EKLIYKKLLIS
+109 ERLSFRKLLIS
-120 PGAYDRPVAFP
+120 PGAYDRPVVFP

-141 GAAQSLVKTQRVN
+141 GAAQSLVKTQRVA

-203 IFGNLDLMRDAAK
+203 VIGNLDLMRDAAK

-228 NYRRIIVS
+228 TYGRIIVS

-248 ARVDKNWR
+248 AEVDKNWR
-256 VIPGTEKTVAVDAL
+256 VIPGTEKTVEVDAI
-270 CVGYG
+270 CIGYG

-282 FRLLGCELEYE
+282 FRLLGCELGYE

-298 AVVKLDNWGATSV
+298 TVVKLDEWGATSV

-348 EKSLSTLAAGYQ
+348 EKSLSSLAAGYQ

-375 AYEIKSGIY
+375 AYEIKDGIY
-384 ELANNETVICRCES
+384 QLADNGTVICRCES
-398 VKLESILPV
+398 VKLESILPS
-407 LESTVDPSVVKAYTR
+407 LESTIDPSVVKAYTR

-438 ALLAKKQNIPISQIL
+438 ALIAQKHGIPISQIT

-462 PISLGQIADSSITSE
+462 PIKLGQIADATVTSE
-477 KYFIDAE
+477 KYFVDAEQ

>member
-1 VEGLWLMNN
+1 MNN

-72 EKLIAELNG
+72 EELIKELDD
-81 SNVNIFLETLVVAIE
+81 SSVEVFLETLVATIE
-96 DSSVVIARNGQSA
+96 DSAVVIAKNGRQA
-109 EKLIYKKLLIS
+109 EKLTYKKLLIS

-141 GAAQSLVKTQRVN
+141 GAAQSLVKTQRVL

-189 PRPGIFKALRILLA
+189 PRPGIVKAIRILFSV
-203 IFGNLDLMRDAAK
+203 IGNLDLMRDAAK
-216 YQFHLISNRIPM
+216 YQFHLIANRIPM

-248 ARVDKNWR
+248 ARVDRNWR
-256 VIPGTEKTVAVDAL
+256 VIAGTEKTVEVDAL

-282 FRLLGCELEYE
+282 FRLLGCELTYE

-340 AAELGKIS
+340 AAELEKIS
-348 EKSLSTLAAGYQ
+348 ETSLTALATGFQ
-360 KTFAQRTKFQSAINN
+360 KTFKRRTKFQSAINK

-384 ELANNETVICRCES
+384 GLADNKTVICRCES
-398 VKLESILPV
+398 VTLENILPV

-438 ALLAKKQNIPISQIL
+438 ALIAEKQNISIAEIS

-462 PISLGQIADSSITSE
+462 PISLGQIADSTITSE

>member
-1 VEGLWLMNN
+1 MKT

-29 AKHGLSVA
+29 SKHGLEVA
-37 LIDERP
+37 IIDERP

-72 EKLIAELNG
+72 EELIKELDN
-81 SNVNIFLETLVVAIE
+81 SSVEVFLETLVASIE
-96 DSSVVIARNGQSA
+96 DSAVVIARNGKSA
-109 EKLIYKKLLIS
+109 EKLKYKKLLIS

-203 IFGNLDLMRDAAK
+203 VIGNLDLMRDAAK
-216 YQFHLISNRIPM
+216 YQIHLISNRIPM
-228 NYRRIIVS
+228 AYGRIIVS

-248 ARVDKNWR
+248 AKVDKNWR
-256 VIPGTEKTVAVDAL
+256 VIPGTEKTVEVDAL
-270 CVGYG
+270 CIGYG

-282 FRLLGCELEYE
+282 FRLLDCELEYE

-348 EKSLSTLAAGYQ
+348 DKSLSALAAGYQ

-375 AYEIKSGIY
+375 AYEIKDGIY
-384 ELANNETVICRCES
+384 ELADNGTVICRCES
-398 VKLESILPV
+398 VKLESILPS
-407 LESTVDPSVVKAYTR
+407 LESTIDPSVVKAYTR

-438 ALLAKKQNIPISQIL
+438 ALIAQKHGIPISQIT

-462 PISLGQIADSSITSE
+462 PIKLGQIADATVTSE

>member
-1 VEGLWLMNN
+1 MKT
-10 FDLVIIGGGPAGI
+10 FDLVVIGGGPAGI

-72 EKLIAELNG
+72 EELINELEN
-81 SNVNIFLETLVVAIE
+81 SSVELFLETLVGTIE
-96 DSSVVIARNGQSA
+96 NSAVVIVRNGESA
-109 EKLIYKKLLIS
+109 ERLSYKKLLIS

-203 IFGNLDLMRDAAK
+203 VIGNLDLMRDAAK

-228 NYRRIIVS
+228 TYRRIIIS

-248 ARVDKNWR
+248 AKVDKNWR
-256 VIPGTEKTVAVDAL
+256 VIPGTEKTVEVDAL

-282 FRLLGCELEYE
+282 FRLLGCELAYE

-324 GSYVAIARGRL
+324 GSYVAIA
-335 AALKI
+335 
-340 AAELGKIS
+340 AELGKIS
-348 EKSLSTLAAGYQ
+348 ETSLTALATGFQ
-360 KTFAQRTKFQSAINN
+360 KTFKRRTKFQSAINN

-384 ELANNETVICRCES
+384 ALADNKTVICRCES
-398 VKLESILPV
+398 VTLENILPV

-438 ALLAKKQNIPISQIL
+438 ALIAEKQNISIAEIS